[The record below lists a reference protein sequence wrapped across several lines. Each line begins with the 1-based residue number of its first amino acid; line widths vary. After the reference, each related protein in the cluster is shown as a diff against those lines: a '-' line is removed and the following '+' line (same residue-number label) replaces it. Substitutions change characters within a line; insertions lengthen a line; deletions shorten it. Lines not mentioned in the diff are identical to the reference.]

1 MQGIWALAV
10 LCVLFAEIEAQ
21 NGSRNRVQ
29 QSKQPV
35 QSNKRGPF
43 KSWNSQMYPIWNGG
57 KDQKRDCW
65 KGGEVTFDI
74 VNDSPTLTGAKT
86 TFSIKLNFPK
96 NQTVLPDGQV
106 IWNQN
111 CTENGT
117 WVSSGEP
124 VYPDETTEG
133 ADCSFPDGRPF
144 PLGAE
149 KRRSKFVYVW
159 QTWGKYWQV
168 VDGPV
173 SNLTVDTDDVPL
185 GSYNMEVVVYHYRGR
200 QKFIP
205 IGSTSSQYAITDQIP
220 VSVSISQLQDLN
232 EADQRFIQNRA
243 VSFSVAV
250 HDPSHYLQAADISFS
265 WDFGDQSGTLI
276 TRNTDV
282 THTYISSG
290 VFRPKLTM
298 QAAIPIS
305 PCGSTA
311 ASITEGTD
319 TTNVPPEPTTE
330 AEASTTGV
338 PVLPTETES
347 PSNTTLP
354 VEAELI
360 TAESELNMEVVTVPE
375 VVPAEGEAATDPEV
389 VPAEGE
395 AATDAEVVPAEGEA
409 ATDAEVVPAEG
420 EAATDA
426 EVVPA
431 EGEAAVDPEVVP
443 AEGEAATDAE
453 VVPAEGEAAAVPEVV
468 PAEGEAAAV
477 PEVVPA
483 EGEAAAV
490 PEVVPAEGEAAA
502 VPEVVPAEGEAA
514 AVPEVV
520 PAEGEAAAVPEVV
533 PAEGEAAAVPEVV
546 PAEGEAAAVP
556 EVVPAEGEAAAVPEV
571 VPAEGEAAA
580 VPEVVPAEG
589 EAAAVPEVVPA
600 EGEAAAVPEVVPAEG
615 EAAAVPE
622 VVPAEGEAAAVPEVV
637 PAEGEAAAV
646 PEVVPAEGEAAAV
659 PEVVPAEGEAA
670 AVPEVVPAEGEAAAV
685 PEVVPV
691 EGEAA
696 AVPEVV
702 PVEGEAAAVPEVVPV
717 EGEAAAVALEVEVAS
732 AAQTVAA
739 TGQEDVLLLA
749 KRQAPEDPLVGCL
762 LYRYGTFATELDVVQ
777 GIESVEI
784 VQVDSIAAVGVENAV
799 DLTITCQGGLPSQV
813 CTVIS
818 DSNCQIPQETLC
830 NPVEPSSDCQM
841 VLRQVFNGTGTFC
854 VNVSLTDNVSLAV
867 ASTQVTVSGGPV
879 SSTNGIVVTVGILLV
894 ALAVAA
900 VAYTYRRTKSYTPLR
915 TENASINWFPDR
927 SSLRLFFQNA
937 LGRSINGESSP
948 LLNGHVV

>member
-10 LCVLFAEIEAQ
+10 LWVLFAELEAQ

-35 QSNKRGPF
+35 QSKRAPF

-57 KDQKRDCW
+57 EDQKRDCW

-124 VYPDETTEG
+124 VYLDETTEG
-133 ADCSFPDGRPF
+133 SDCSFPDGRPF

-173 SNLTVDTDDVPL
+173 SNLTVDTDDIPL

-205 IGSTSSQYAITDQIP
+205 IGSTSSQFAITDQIP

-232 EADQRFIQNRA
+232 QADQRFIQNRA

-360 TAESELNMEVVTVPE
+360 TAESELNMEVVTDPE

-395 AATDAEVVPAEGEA
+395 AATD
-409 ATDAEVVPAEG
+409 
-420 EAATDA
+420 
-426 EVVPA
+426 
-431 EGEAAVDPEVVP
+431 PEVVP
-443 AEGEAATDAE
+443 AEGEAVTVPEA
-453 VVPAEGEAAAVPEVV
+453 VPAEGEAVTVPEAV
-468 PAEGEAAAV
+468 PAEGEAVTIAS
-477 PEVVPA
+477 
-483 EGEAAAV
+483 
-490 PEVVPAEGEAAA
+490 
-502 VPEVVPAEGEAA
+502 
-514 AVPEVV
+514 
-520 PAEGEAAAVPEVV
+520 
-533 PAEGEAAAVPEVV
+533 
-546 PAEGEAAAVP
+546 
-556 EVVPAEGEAAAVPEV
+556 
-571 VPAEGEAAA
+571 
-580 VPEVVPAEG
+580 
-589 EAAAVPEVVPA
+589 
-600 EGEAAAVPEVVPAEG
+600 
-615 EAAAVPE
+615 
-622 VVPAEGEAAAVPEVV
+622 
-637 PAEGEAAAV
+637 
-646 PEVVPAEGEAAAV
+646 
-659 PEVVPAEGEAA
+659 
-670 AVPEVVPAEGEAAAV
+670 
-685 PEVVPV
+685 
-691 EGEAA
+691 
-696 AVPEVV
+696 
-702 PVEGEAAAVPEVVPV
+702 
-717 EGEAAAVALEVEVAS
+717 EVEVAS

-784 VQVDSIAAVGVENAV
+784 VQVDTIAAVGVENAV

-854 VNVSLTDNVSLAV
+854 VNVSLTDSVSLAV

-879 SSTNGIVVTVGILLV
+879 SSTNGIIVTVGILLA
-894 ALAVAA
+894 ALAVVA